1 MKTNIGVRRC
11 YYNGIAK
18 ECNLN
23 QKPCWKYGTQFEQC
37 DVVSAF
43 EQRRI
48 KRMTEMQE
56 MRSMT
61 QRNKTFWQ
69 KIKSFIFRN

>member
-1 MKTNIGVRRC
+1 MKTNIRVRRC
-11 YYNGIAK
+11 YYNGITK
-18 ECNLN
+18 EYNLN
-23 QKPCWKYGTQFEQC
+23 QKPCWKYGTQCEQC

-48 KRMTEMQE
+48 KRMAEMQE

-61 QRNKTFWQ
+61 QKNKTFWQ
-69 KIKSFIFRN
+69 KIKSFVFRN